1 MLNAGTA
8 SGNVVRV
15 PYALLV
21 EDRVLASQ
29 APRRVVELKARGV
42 AVYALSRGD
51 GTVGLYAG
59 AFEQPEESALL
70 LAQLRR
76 AGLRP
81 LLVYRTG
88 RGL

>member
-1 MLNAGTA
+1 
-8 SGNVVRV
+8 
-15 PYALLV
+15 
-21 EDRVLASQ
+21 
-29 APRRVVELKARGV
+29 VELKARGA

-59 AFEQPEESALL
+59 AFEEPEESALL